1 MSRHMTVNTRHGDIM
16 HLGSMTITL
25 QYSGRQIA
33 SQRMSNNN
41 PREEKNE
48 QEIINEAGAYYNM

>member
-1 MSRHMTVNTRHGDIM
+1 
-16 HLGSMTITL
+16 MTITL

-41 PREEKNE
+41 PGEEKNE
-48 QEIINEAGAYYNM
+48 QEIINEAGTYYNM

>member
-1 MSRHMTVNTRHGDIM
+1 MTVNTHHGDII

-33 SQRMSNNN
+33 SQRLSNNN
-41 PREEKNE
+41 PGEEKNE